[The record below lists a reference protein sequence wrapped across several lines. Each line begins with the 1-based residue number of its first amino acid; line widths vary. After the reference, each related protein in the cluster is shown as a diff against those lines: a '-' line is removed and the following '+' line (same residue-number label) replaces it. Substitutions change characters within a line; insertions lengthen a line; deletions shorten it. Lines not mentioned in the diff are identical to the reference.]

1 MKVIMEVR
9 ERHRPNLPIEA
20 ECIVPKNFVGPERTF
35 YVWKG
40 NKKLDIRDVFH
51 IRREGHANS
60 VDKVEIIIRGDSSH
74 IKRIG
79 EHMEGGKITI
89 EGDIGMHCGNFMSD
103 GVIEIMGNA
112 DSWLGREMN
121 GGTIIC
127 HGDAAD
133 YAGSGYRG
141 EKHGMKGG
149 KIEIMGDAGD
159 FAGETLAGGEI
170 IIHGNAGD
178 MPGADM
184 KDGVLV
190 IRGDCSRACGNMTG
204 GTCTVLGTVHDMLP
218 TFRNE
223 GTEQREG
230 HLLTKFSGDHISRGL
245 GTLYIN
251 NFKYM
256 D

>member
-20 ECIVPKNFVGPERTF
+20 ECIVPKNFIGPERTF

-79 EHMEGGKITI
+79 EYMDGGKITI

-149 KIEIMGDAGD
+149 KIEIMGDVGE

-204 GTCTVLGTVHDMLP
+204 GICTVLGTVHDMLP
-218 TFRNE
+218 TFKNE
-223 GTEQREG
+223 GTEQRGE